1 MTINQVVAG
10 AAALTS
16 SATAFSASVPGN
28 GQTFTVAS
36 AAGYPSSGRFVVQLQ
51 RGQSDE
57 EKILIASRSGTTF
70 TVQTRGYDDTTAAS
84 HTNPTVNLILPAT
97 VVNALI
103 EHADDI
109 EAAPHATKLPVGT
122 ISGHDTTTRHVF
134 GVGATALGV
143 PGTPTTITPDDSG
156 NAGSG
161 SRPAREDHRHAVTT
175 ATAVAVTTALGEGS
189 AATFSRSDHAHTIGV
204 GAISAANMFA
214 AGVVDAAAIATDGVG
229 SAEIAA
235 GAVGSG
241 ELGAAAVIAGKIAA
255 GGVSATTEFADG
267 IISLAKLLLED
278 PVSYAPTAASFG
290 DSAGGAVTMG
300 TGGTTYGYYFK
311 AGRLVVFLCG
321 FAMAADG
328 NVPSGTAIRIPAPFT
343 QRALTTMRG
352 FVAARSRLSSPET
365 YASGT
370 GVIQAGNN
378 YGENIATAGA
388 SAQWDATLPWN
399 WGTPGSGAA
408 TVDAIGIMVSTT

>member
-1 MTINQVVAG
+1 VI
-10 AAALTS
+10 
-16 SATAFSASVPGN
+16 
-28 GQTFTVAS
+28 
-36 AAGYPSSGRFVVQLQ
+36 
-51 RGQSDE
+51 
-57 EKILIASRSGTTF
+57 
-70 TVQTRGYDDTTAAS
+70 
-84 HTNPTVNLILPAT
+84 
-97 VVNALI
+97 NALI
-103 EHADDI
+103 EHVDDI

-161 SRPAREDHRHAVTT
+161 SRPAREDHRHAITT

-241 ELGAAAVIAGKIAA
+241 ELAALAVTAGKIAT
-255 GGVSATTEFADG
+255 GGVSTTAELADAIVTAAKFASVASSDFT
-267 IISLAKLLLED
+267 
-278 PVSYAPTAASFG
+278 PTAASFS
-290 DSAGGAVTMG
+290 SAANLTAG
-300 TGGTTYGYYFK
+300 TGGTTYGHYFK
-311 AGRLVVFLCG
+311 FGRLVVGWCG

-328 NVPSGTAIRIPAPFT
+328 NLPSGSSIRVPLPVAMRT
-343 QRALTTMRG
+343 SGADAQRG
-352 FVAARSRLSSPET
+352 FVAARARRSSDGFI
-365 YASGT
+365 ASGT
-370 GVIQAGNN
+370 GVIQSGNQ
-378 YGENIATAGA
+378 YGENIATAGS
-388 SAQWDATLPWN
+388 SAEWDATVPFN
-399 WGTPGSGAA
+399 WGTPGDGASQLDAVFFYEAA
-408 TVDAIGIMVSTT
+408 T